1 MSNQI
6 YLAAPFFS
14 PKQKEHVRT
23 VQNLLAK
30 NPTLDAKNI
39 FIPMEHQMES
49 EEFGSFRWQTGVF
62 NSDMRQVHR
71 ATAVVAILDYKLDTD
86 GINQPDSGTIFEIG
100 AAFDANIPVI
110 MVQFAHDQELNL
122 MLSRSYTAFFNGKNE
137 IKQLETYN
145 FNDLPTIFS
154 DVKVF

>member
-14 PKQKEHVRT
+14 PVQKEHIQT
-23 VQNLLAK
+23 VQKLLGQ
-30 NPTLDAKNI
+30 NPTLNAEKI

-62 NSDMRQVHR
+62 GSDMRQVHR
-71 ATAVVAILDYKLDTD
+71 ADAVVAILDYKKDTD

-100 AAFDANIPVI
+100 AAFEANIPVI
-110 MVQFAHDQELNL
+110 MVQFEHDQELNL
-122 MLSRSYTAFFNGKNE
+122 MLSRSYTAFFNGDDE
-137 IKQLETYN
+137 IKKLATYN

>member
-14 PKQKEHVRT
+14 PKQEEHVRT

-30 NPTLDAKNI
+30 NPTLSAKKI

-71 ATAVVAILDYKLDTD
+71 ADAVVAILDYKL
-86 GINQPDSGTIFEIG
+86 IR
-100 AAFDANIPVI
+100 
-110 MVQFAHDQELNL
+110 H
-122 MLSRSYTAFFNGKNE
+122 
-137 IKQLETYN
+137 
-145 FNDLPTIFS
+145 
-154 DVKVF
+154 